1 MSAELST
8 VTKESFPKTLFC
20 LIEAVLVE
28 QRNPQKKMSFRGVW
42 VAIESAANQA
52 LGLLRFPPV
61 AEDQAVGKLRVGIM
75 AATQIDSL
83 LEGFD
88 GLVLMLQ
95 TQLDEADVVN
105 RFIIA
110 GIPCRGLGEV
120 LEARGKIFFGQT
132 FEAAVVFVL
141 GL

>member
-1 MSAELST
+1 MIRRPPRSTLFPYTTLFRSLQVGVKVLNLGLIILSFR
-8 VTKESFPKTLFC
+8 VNVCEHEIDVGVRGLSKESFPKTLFC

-88 GLVLMLQ
+88 GLVLML
-95 TQLDEADVVN
+95 
-105 RFIIA
+105 
-110 GIPCRGLGEV
+110 
-120 LEARGKIFFGQT
+120 
-132 FEAAVVFVL
+132 
-141 GL
+141 

>member
-1 MSAELST
+1 LGGVAHLANVGACGGRRNELQVGVKVLNLGLIILSFR
-8 VTKESFPKTLFC
+8 VNVCEHEIDVGVRGLSKESFPKTLFC

-75 AATQIDSL
+75 AALRS
-83 LEGFD
+83 
-88 GLVLMLQ
+88 
-95 TQLDEADVVN
+95 
-105 RFIIA
+105 IA
-110 GIPCRGLGEV
+110 FWKASMALSSC
-120 LEARGKIFFGQT
+120 
-132 FEAAVVFVL
+132 
-141 GL
+141 